1 MKEHQIPLSEP
12 ALALL
17 RILAHARVGE
27 FVSPA
32 GATANRSPTWPCLA
46 TASNP
51 LPAGGSYAEAPQ
63 QSVDKAY
70 IHQLQAVAF
79 RYSAMTNSGADLPKR
94 GQLCC

>member
-1 MKEHQIPLSEP
+1 MSAFGGGLNGSTQHRRQIS
-12 ALALL
+12 LL
-17 RILAHARVGE
+17 VICPPKSFWTVR
-27 FVSPA
+27 
-32 GATANRSPTWPCLA
+32 LA

-79 RYSAMTNSGADLPKR
+79 RYSAMTNSDADLPKR
-94 GQLCC
+94 GELCC

>member
-1 MKEHQIPLSEP
+1 MTGPNPKRTFGTALSGPLC
-12 ALALL
+12 AQ
-17 RILAHARVGE
+17 
-27 FVSPA
+27 
-32 GATANRSPTWPCLA
+32 LA
-46 TASNP
+46 TARNP

>member
-1 MKEHQIPLSEP
+1 MTAFGAKRTFGTALSGP
-12 ALALL
+12 
-17 RILAHARVGE
+17 
-27 FVSPA
+27 
-32 GATANRSPTWPCLA
+32 PCAQLA

-94 GQLCC
+94 GELCC